1 MAAPA
6 RPSHAVAQ
14 PAAPAG
20 GESSHRA
27 RRRSLR
33 AEVAVAD
40 MSHWHATGH
49 GASVHGVSGEAT
61 QWADVSVVLTLDSI
75 GMGTLRGDGFSL
87 VPRESRA
94 AWGVLYAIEQREQ
107 DEIAA
112 AVAFAQQ
119 QQQQLLQA
127 QQQQQQEEQ
136 EEYEVD
142 EEQQQEDSD
151 DETEVHEAD
160 PAEVDV
166 SPLPEWTPSAELLAR
181 QPALLRIPFL
191 LEGAWVARTGEL
203 VLTKRHVE
211 AVNNEIRYTGT
222 MARHDGAATTFAL
235 QMECPFAAATLSLT
249 CDPQRA
255 PLANDAAVAMP
266 AQQQQQRS
274 ALLRRKQGERERAEG
289 EEEEEEDD
297 DAHESECGS
306 LEPVSGYSSAT
317 GTGSSSPGAAS
328 SRDGSTPHHVFQ
340 ARSQSVSPHQ
350 VAQMR
355 AASAGGIVAAAAA
368 SAGAAAAT
376 VTPKSPEASSPVR
389 L

>member
-1 MAAPA
+1 M
-6 RPSHAVAQ
+6 HVLCC
-14 PAAPAG
+14 
-20 GESSHRA
+20 
-27 RRRSLR
+27 SLLF
-33 AEVAVAD
+33 AC
-40 MSHWHATGH
+40 SPL
-49 GASVHGVSGEAT
+49 ASILCLI
-61 QWADVSVVLTLDSI
+61 QLDSI

-112 AVAFAQQ
+112 AVALAQQ
-119 QQQQLLQA
+119 QQQ

-136 EEYEVD
+136 EEYEAEED
-142 EEQQQEDSD
+142 EQQHDSD

-160 PAEVDV
+160 LAEVDV

-211 AVNNEIRYTGT
+211 GVNNEIRYTGT

-255 PLANDAAVAMP
+255 PLANDGAVAMP
-266 AQQQQQRS
+266 AQHQQQQRS

-289 EEEEEEDD
+289 EEEYEEEEYDED
-297 DAHESECGS
+297 HESECGS
-306 LEPVSGYSSAT
+306 LEPVSDYSSAART
-317 GTGSSSPGAAS
+317 GNSSPGAAS

-350 VAQMR
+350 VAQLR
-355 AASAGGIVAAAAA
+355 AASAGGVAAAAAAATAA

-389 L
+389 HLPVGY